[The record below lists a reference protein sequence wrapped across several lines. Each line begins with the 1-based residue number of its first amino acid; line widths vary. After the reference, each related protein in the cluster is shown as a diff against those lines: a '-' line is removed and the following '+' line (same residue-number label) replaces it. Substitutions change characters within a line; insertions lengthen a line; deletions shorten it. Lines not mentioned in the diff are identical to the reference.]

1 MGNDMK
7 INSALKLLKAHQKIL
22 GKERENLRD
31 LREKIEDQENNAADA
46 LDDLNACIEKLSE
59 LV

>member
-1 MGNDMK
+1 MK